1 MCGFSGFISSNLPL
15 EKGREVLARMGNTLL
30 LRGPDEEGIWTSE
43 DGCVGLVHRR
53 LAVIGLGPGGCQ
65 PMVSPSDRYVLV
77 FNGEIYN
84 HDAIRAE
91 LASTGIVFRG
101 HSDTEVLLA
110 ALEHW
115 GPERALMRCVGMF
128 AFALWDKE
136 QRRLLLARDRFG
148 EKPLYYGWQGGS
160 FLFGSTVQALRQHP
174 DWQGQLNRDALS
186 LLIRYDY
193 IPAPQ
198 SIYVGVSK
206 LLPGTWLE
214 LAWSDGSWRESRH
227 IYWSALETATQ
238 STATPYTGSFE
249 DAAEALEDL
258 LRQTLKQQ
266 MLADVP
272 LGAFLSGGID
282 SSTVVALMQLESR
295 QSVRTF
301 TIGFDNPDYD
311 ESSAAEAVARH
322 LGTAHTTCVLSE
334 ADVLELIPRMP
345 TMYDEPFADASQL
358 PTALISQ
365 VARRDVTVALSGDGG
380 DEIFGGYN
388 RYVLGERLRRQRQRL
403 PLVARQLGATAMRA
417 VSPLVW
423 DSFLDLLP
431 VSRRLRHG
439 GEKLHKLAA
448 VIAAGGDREMY
459 QRMTTFWLDGLPVP
473 EPCRPRSGLEDGVWS
488 SAYPFQE
495 KMMLAD
501 TLSYLPDDILVK
513 VDRASMGFSLETRA
527 PFLDHRLFEFV
538 WSLPIS
544 YRIRGKEGKSLLREV
559 LYRHVPRTLVERP
572 KTGFSLPIGDY
583 LRGPLREWAES
594 LLSVERLSEDDY
606 FDSTRVRS
614 VWIQHLSG
622 KANRQYDLWS
632 VLMFQA
638 WKGAWWNC

>member
-1 MCGFSGFISSNLPL
+1 MPL
-15 EKGREVLARMGNTLL
+15 EKGRVVLGRMGKTLL
-30 LRGPDEEGIWTSE
+30 MRGPDEEGIWLSE
-43 DGCVGLVHRR
+43 DGSVGLVHRR
-53 LAVIGLGPGGCQ
+53 LAVIELGPGGRQ
-65 PMVSPSDRYVLV
+65 PMMSPSGRHVLI

-84 HDAIRAE
+84 HDEMRLE
-91 LASTGIVFRG
+91 LADAGVAFRS

-115 GPERALMRCVGMF
+115 GAERTLQRCVGMF
-128 AFALWDKE
+128 AFALWDRE
-136 QRRLLLARDRFG
+136 QRKLLLARDRFG

-174 DWQGQLNRDALS
+174 DWQGTLNKDALS

-193 IPAPQ
+193 IAAPL
-198 SIYVGVSK
+198 SIYEGVSK

-214 LAWSDGSWRESRH
+214 LAWRDGRWRDNTYT
-227 IYWSALETATQ
+227 YWSALATATLA
-238 STATPYTGSFE
+238 SHAPYTGSFE
-249 DAAEALEDL
+249 DAADKLEDL
-258 LRQTLKQQ
+258 IRQVLKGQ

-282 SSTVVALMQLESR
+282 SSTVVALMQLESS
-295 QSVRTF
+295 QPVRTF

-311 ESSAAEAVARH
+311 ESPAAEAVARH
-322 LGTAHTTCVLSE
+322 LGTAHTTCALSE
-334 ADVLELIPRMP
+334 SDVLDLIPRMSSI
-345 TMYDEPFADASQL
+345 YDEPFADASQL
-358 PTALISQ
+358 PTALVSQ

-388 RYVLGERLRRQRQRL
+388 RYVLGERLRHQRERI
-403 PLVARQLGATAMRA
+403 PLIARQIAAKGLRT
-417 VSPLVW
+417 VSPPTW
-423 DSFLDLLP
+423 DRLLNLLP
-431 VSRRLRHG
+431 TLEHARHG

-448 VIAAGGDREMY
+448 VMSAGGDREMY
-459 QRMTTFWLDGLPVP
+459 DRMTTFWQDGLPVP
-473 EPCRPRSGLEDGVWS
+473 ETRSRGSGLEEMVWRS
-488 SAYPFQE
+488 THSFQE

-513 VDRASMGFSLETRA
+513 VDRAAMGFSLETRA

-538 WSLPIS
+538 WSLPLS
-544 YRIRGKEGKSLLREV
+544 YRIRGKQGKSLLREV
-559 LYRHVPRTLVERP
+559 LYRHVPRALVERP

-594 LLSVERLSEDDY
+594 LLSPERLSQEGY
-606 FDSTRVRS
+606 FDASRVRA
-614 VWIQHLSG
+614 VWEQHLSG
-622 KANRQYDLWS
+622 KFNRQYDLWS

-638 WKGAWWNC
+638 WRYA

>member
-1 MCGFSGFISSNLPL
+1 MCGFSGFISPNLSL
-15 EKGREVLARMGNTLL
+15 EDGREVLVRMGNALM
-30 LRGPDEEGIWTSE
+30 LRGPDEEGTWMSE
-43 DGCVGLVHRR
+43 DCSVGLVHRR
-53 LAVIGLGPGGCQ
+53 LSVIELGPGGRQ
-65 PMVSPSDRYVLV
+65 PMTSPSGRYVLV

-84 HDAIRAE
+84 HDAMRTE
-91 LASTGIVFRG
+91 LAGAGVAFWS

-115 GPERALMRCVGMF
+115 GVERALQHCVGMF
-128 AFALWDKE
+128 AFALWDRK
-136 QRRLLLARDRFG
+136 QRRLFLARDRFG

-160 FLFGSTVQALRQHP
+160 FLFGSTVQALRQHR

-198 SIYVGVSK
+198 SIYAGVSK

-214 LAWSDGSWRESRH
+214 LAWRDGGWRESTH
-227 IYWSALETATQ
+227 TYWSALATAAQ
-238 STATPYTGSFE
+238 ATAVPYTGSFE
-249 DAAEALEDL
+249 DATEVLEDL
-258 LRQTLKQQ
+258 LRQALKGQ

-282 SSTVVALMQLESR
+282 SSTVVALMQQESR

-311 ESSAAEAVARH
+311 ESPAAEAVARH

-334 ADVLELIPRMP
+334 ADVLALIPRMP
-345 TMYDEPFADASQL
+345 TIYDEPFADASQL
-358 PTALISQ
+358 PTALVSQ

-388 RYVLGERLRRQRQRL
+388 RYVLGERLRRQRRRF
-403 PLVARQLGATAMRA
+403 PLFARQLGATGLRA
-417 VSPLVW
+417 ISPPAWDNLLGLVPA
-423 DSFLDLLP
+423 L
-431 VSRRLRHG
+431 RRLRHG
-439 GEKLHKLAA
+439 GEKMHKLAA
-448 VIAAGGDREMY
+448 VISAGDNREMY

-473 EPCRPRSGLEDGVWS
+473 EPNAHGFGLEEEVWR

-495 KMMLAD
+495 QMMLAD

-513 VDRASMGFSLETRA
+513 VDRAAMGFSLEARA

-538 WSLPIS
+538 WSLPMS

-594 LLSVERLSEDDY
+594 LLSEERLSKEGY
-606 FDSTRVRS
+606 FDPNIVRS
-614 VWIQHLSG
+614 VWAQHLSG
-622 KANRQYDLWS
+622 KVNRQYDLWS

-638 WKGAWWNC
+638 WMDA